1 MARVINSV
9 DEIEAL
15 PEGSKAW
22 IEYRKPVKYDNTHE
36 DWVPT
41 EFDSP
46 VVYETTKN
54 HGDLEC
60 AGHYLV
66 PSEMDAAD
74 YIRMFIR
81 VWDAEP
87 TETERKEQPWPTK
100 EECEAYW

>member
-1 MARVINSV
+1 MARVIHSV

-22 IEYRKPVKYDNTHE
+22 IEYRKPVKYDNAHE

-60 AGHYLV
+60 AGH
-66 PSEMDAAD
+66 S
-74 YIRMFIR
+74 
-81 VWDAEP
+81 
-87 TETERKEQPWPTK
+87 ETERKEQPWPTK